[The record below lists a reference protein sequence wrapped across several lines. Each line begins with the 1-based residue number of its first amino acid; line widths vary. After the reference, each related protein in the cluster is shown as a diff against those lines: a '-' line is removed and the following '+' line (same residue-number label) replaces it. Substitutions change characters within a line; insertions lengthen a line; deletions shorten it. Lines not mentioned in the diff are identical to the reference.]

1 MWMVDNACLACIGL
15 AAGSEVAMS
24 ELRRNFKATAATVAS
39 VAACCWTATFFAFD
53 AVLANRVEF
62 LSGLTERHVVAV
74 GSLLGTLS
82 LARSPASALAVINEC
97 EASGPYC
104 SHILSTTVLKDVIVV
119 ALFAIN
125 VELVAM
131 SGLDFHRMVL
141 ESALGEARGGNET
154 MAATSAAA
162 GAARKLLVTL
172 KPATQWESAHPIM
185 KLLVPFARVVG
196 AVFAGVVAGVLLGR
210 TLKPT
215 SMLARWKNIR
225 VGVIACVAAAIFI
238 ASEHVGLE
246 PLLVCVI
253 AGLTASNRKHSTGER
268 EREDLRAAVSVV
280 MPAVN
285 LLFFTLAGASL
296 RLENAFNSITIAV
309 AFVIVRLFALYC
321 ATAISAR
328 VLKAPTTSE
337 ITGERRKNIEWMGHV
352 TQAGVALGLAR
363 TVAARFP
370 HWGDEFSTLAVSIIV
385 INLLIGPVLFR
396 ASIVAMNESHATL
409 ERALDRVNSA
419 TASDPPLAGSS
430 PTD

>member
-1 MWMVDNACLACIGL
+1 
-15 AAGSEVAMS
+15 MS

-154 MAATSAAA
+154 MTVTSAAA
-162 GAARKLLVTL
+162 GVARKLLVAL
-172 KPATQWESAHPIM
+172 KPATQWESPHPIM

-210 TLKPT
+210 VLKPT

-268 EREDLRAAVSVV
+268 EREDLRAAVSVA

-309 AFVIVRLFALYC
+309 ALVIVRLFALYC
-321 ATAISAR
+321 ATSISAR

-396 ASIVAMNESHATL
+396 ASIVAMNESRSTL
-409 ERALDRVNSA
+409 EHALDRVNSA

-430 PTD
+430 TTD

>member
-1 MWMVDNACLACIGL
+1 
-15 AAGSEVAMS
+15 MS

-154 MAATSAAA
+154 MTVTSAAA
-162 GAARKLLVTL
+162 GVARKLLVAL
-172 KPATQWESAHPIM
+172 KPATQWESPHPIM

-210 TLKPT
+210 VLKPT

-268 EREDLRAAVSVV
+268 EREDLRAAVSVA

-309 AFVIVRLFALYC
+309 ALVIVRLFALYC
-321 ATAISAR
+321 ATSISAR

-396 ASIVAMNESHATL
+396 ASIVAMNESRATL
-409 ERALDRVNSA
+409 EHALNRVNSA

-430 PTD
+430 TTD

>member
-1 MWMVDNACLACIGL
+1 
-15 AAGSEVAMS
+15 MS

-154 MAATSAAA
+154 MTVTSAAA
-162 GAARKLLVTL
+162 GVARKLLVAL
-172 KPATQWESAHPIM
+172 KPATQWESPHPIM

-210 TLKPT
+210 VLKPT

-246 PLLVCVI
+246 PLLVCVV

-268 EREDLRAAVSVV
+268 EREDLRAAVSVA

-309 AFVIVRLFALYC
+309 ALVIARLFALYC

-328 VLKAPTTSE
+328 VLKAPRTSE

-396 ASIVAMNESHATL
+396 ASIVAMNESRSTL
-409 ERALDRVNSA
+409 EHALDRVNSA

-430 PTD
+430 TTD

>member
-1 MWMVDNACLACIGL
+1 LWMVDNACLACIGL

-154 MAATSAAA
+154 MTVTSAAA
-162 GAARKLLVTL
+162 GVARKLLVAL
-172 KPATQWESAHPIM
+172 KPATQWESPHPIM

-210 TLKPT
+210 VLKPT

-246 PLLVCVI
+246 PLLVCVV

-268 EREDLRAAVSVV
+268 EREDLRAAVSVA

-309 AFVIVRLFALYC
+309 ALVIARLFALYC

-328 VLKAPTTSE
+328 VLKAPRTSE

-396 ASIVAMNESHATL
+396 ASIVAMNESRSTL
-409 ERALDRVNSA
+409 EHALDRVNSA

-430 PTD
+430 TTD

>member
-1 MWMVDNACLACIGL
+1 
-15 AAGSEVAMS
+15 MS

-154 MAATSAAA
+154 MTVTSAAA
-162 GAARKLLVTL
+162 GVARKLLVAL
-172 KPATQWESAHPIM
+172 KPATQWESPHPIM

-210 TLKPT
+210 VLKPT

-268 EREDLRAAVSVV
+268 EREDLRAAVSVA

-309 AFVIVRLFALYC
+309 ALVIARLFALYC

-328 VLKAPTTSE
+328 VLKAPRTSE

-396 ASIVAMNESHATL
+396 ASIVAMNESRSTL
-409 ERALDRVNSA
+409 EHALDRVNSA

-430 PTD
+430 TTD

>member
-1 MWMVDNACLACIGL
+1 LWMVDNACLACIGL

-154 MAATSAAA
+154 MMVTSAAA
-162 GAARKLLVTL
+162 GVARKLLVAL
-172 KPATQWESAHPIM
+172 KPATQWESPHPIM

-210 TLKPT
+210 VLKPT

-268 EREDLRAAVSVV
+268 EREDLRAAVSVA

-309 AFVIVRLFALYC
+309 ALVIVRLFALYC
-321 ATAISAR
+321 ATSISAR

-396 ASIVAMNESHATL
+396 ASIVAMNESRATL
-409 ERALDRVNSA
+409 EHALDRVNSA

-430 PTD
+430 TTD

>member
-1 MWMVDNACLACIGL
+1 
-15 AAGSEVAMS
+15 MS

-154 MAATSAAA
+154 MTVTSAAA
-162 GAARKLLVTL
+162 GVARKLLVAL
-172 KPATQWESAHPIM
+172 KPATQWESPHPIM

-210 TLKPT
+210 VLKPT

-246 PLLVCVI
+246 PLLVCVV

-268 EREDLRAAVSVV
+268 EREDLRAAVSVA

-309 AFVIVRLFALYC
+309 ALVIVRLFALYC
-321 ATAISAR
+321 ATSISAR

-396 ASIVAMNESHATL
+396 ASIVAMNESRSTL
-409 ERALDRVNSA
+409 EHALDRVNSA

-430 PTD
+430 TTD

>member
-1 MWMVDNACLACIGL
+1 
-15 AAGSEVAMS
+15 MS

-154 MAATSAAA
+154 MTVTSAAA
-162 GAARKLLVTL
+162 GVARKLLVAL
-172 KPATQWESAHPIM
+172 KPATQWESPHPIM

-210 TLKPT
+210 VLKPT

-268 EREDLRAAVSVV
+268 EREDLRAAVSVA

-309 AFVIVRLFALYC
+309 ALVIVRLFALYC

-385 INLLIGPVLFR
+385 VNLLIGPVLFR
-396 ASIVAMNESHATL
+396 ASIVAMNESRATL
-409 ERALDRVNSA
+409 EHALDRVNSA

-430 PTD
+430 TTD

>member
-1 MWMVDNACLACIGL
+1 LWMVDNACLACIGL

-154 MAATSAAA
+154 MTVTSAAA
-162 GAARKLLVTL
+162 GVARKLLVAL
-172 KPATQWESAHPIM
+172 KPATQWESPHPIM

-210 TLKPT
+210 VLKPT

-268 EREDLRAAVSVV
+268 EREDLRAAVSVA

-309 AFVIVRLFALYC
+309 ALVIVRLFALYC
-321 ATAISAR
+321 ATSISAR
-328 VLKAPTTSE
+328 VLKAPRTSE

-396 ASIVAMNESHATL
+396 ASIVAMNESRSTL
-409 ERALDRVNSA
+409 EHALDRVNSA

-430 PTD
+430 TTD

>member
-1 MWMVDNACLACIGL
+1 
-15 AAGSEVAMS
+15 MS

-154 MAATSAAA
+154 MMVTSAAA
-162 GAARKLLVTL
+162 GVARKLLVAL
-172 KPATQWESAHPIM
+172 KPATQWESPHPIM

-210 TLKPT
+210 VLKPT

-268 EREDLRAAVSVV
+268 EREDLRAAVSVA

-309 AFVIVRLFALYC
+309 ALVIVRLFALYC
-321 ATAISAR
+321 ATSISAR

-396 ASIVAMNESHATL
+396 ASIVAMNESRSTL
-409 ERALDRVNSA
+409 EHALDRVNSA

-430 PTD
+430 TTD

>member
-154 MAATSAAA
+154 MTVTSAAA
-162 GAARKLLVTL
+162 GVARKLLVAL
-172 KPATQWESAHPIM
+172 KPATQWESPHPIM

-210 TLKPT
+210 VLKPT

-268 EREDLRAAVSVV
+268 EREDLRAAVSVA

-309 AFVIVRLFALYC
+309 ALVIVRLFALYC

-385 INLLIGPVLFR
+385 VNLLIGPVLFR
-396 ASIVAMNESHATL
+396 ASIVAMNESRATL
-409 ERALDRVNSA
+409 EHALDRVNSA

-430 PTD
+430 TTD

>member
-1 MWMVDNACLACIGL
+1 LWMVDNACLACIGL

-154 MAATSAAA
+154 MTVTSAAA
-162 GAARKLLVTL
+162 GVARKLLVAL
-172 KPATQWESAHPIM
+172 KPATQWESPHPIM

-210 TLKPT
+210 VLKPT

-268 EREDLRAAVSVV
+268 EREDLRAAVSVA

-309 AFVIVRLFALYC
+309 ALVIVRLFALYC

-396 ASIVAMNESHATL
+396 ASIVAMNEFRATL
-409 ERALDRVNSA
+409 EHALDRVNSA
-419 TASDPPLAGSS
+419 TASNPPLAGSS
-430 PTD
+430 TTD

>member
-1 MWMVDNACLACIGL
+1 
-15 AAGSEVAMS
+15 MS

-154 MAATSAAA
+154 MTVTSAAA
-162 GAARKLLVTL
+162 GVARKLLVAL
-172 KPATQWESAHPIM
+172 KPATQWESPHPIM

-210 TLKPT
+210 VLKPT

-268 EREDLRAAVSVV
+268 EREDLRAAVSVA

-309 AFVIVRLFALYC
+309 ALVIARLFALYC
-321 ATAISAR
+321 ATSISAR
-328 VLKAPTTSE
+328 VLKAPRTSE

-396 ASIVAMNESHATL
+396 ASIVAMNESRATL
-409 ERALDRVNSA
+409 EHALNRVNSA

-430 PTD
+430 TTD

>member
-1 MWMVDNACLACIGL
+1 MWMVDNACLAWIGL

-24 ELRRNFKATAATVAS
+24 ELRRNFKGTATTVAS

-53 AVLANRVEF
+53 AALANRVEF
-62 LSGLTERHVVAV
+62 LNGLTERHVVAV

-104 SHILSTTVLKDVIVV
+104 SHILSATVLKDVIVV

-131 SGLDFHRMVL
+131 SGLDFHRMVR
-141 ESALGEARGGNET
+141 ESVVGDARGENET
-154 MAATSAAA
+154 ATSAAA

-172 KPATQWESAHPIM
+172 KPATQWERAHPMM

-196 AVFAGVVAGVLLGR
+196 AMCAGVVAGVLLGR
-210 TLKPT
+210 ALKPT

-225 VGVIACVAAAIFI
+225 VGVVACVTAAIFV

-246 PLLVCVI
+246 PLLVCVV
-253 AGLTASNRKHSTGER
+253 AGLTASNRKHSNGER
-268 EREDLRAAVSVV
+268 EREDLRAAVAVV
-280 MPAVN
+280 MPVVN

-296 RLENAFNSITIAV
+296 RLENAFNSITIAI
-309 AFVIVRLFALYC
+309 ALVIVRLLALYC

-370 HWGDEFSTLAVSIIV
+370 HWGDEFSTLAVSVIV

-396 ASIVAMNESHATL
+396 ASIVAMNESHSTL
-409 ERALDRVNSA
+409 EHALDRIHSA
-419 TASDPPLAGSS
+419 TASDPPPSTA
-430 PTD
+430 D

>member
-1 MWMVDNACLACIGL
+1 
-15 AAGSEVAMS
+15 MS

-62 LSGLTERHVVAV
+62 LSGLTKRHVVAV

-154 MAATSAAA
+154 MTVTSAAA
-162 GAARKLLVTL
+162 GVARKLLVAL
-172 KPATQWESAHPIM
+172 KPATQWESPHPIM

-210 TLKPT
+210 VLKPT

-268 EREDLRAAVSVV
+268 EREDLRAAVSVA

-309 AFVIVRLFALYC
+309 ALVIVRLFALYC
-321 ATAISAR
+321 ATSISAR

-396 ASIVAMNESHATL
+396 ASIVAMNESRSTL
-409 ERALDRVNSA
+409 EHALDRVNSA

-430 PTD
+430 TTD